1 MPMKNL
7 YFLSFAVLLWGC
19 STFEEEVLP
28 DQGDSPRQLSVSA
41 AEEPGPDPGS
51 LEIMRRAVD
60 SVAAHS
66 GVRSRSA
73 SVSGAQIEPTHRYV
87 RFSPSTEMQF
97 DALLNQK
104 KFTCYNFPLDEV
116 SPVSADEGFRMSG
129 PSDTP
134 EQLYAVLRTTV
145 VLPDTIVS
153 EVLKELY
160 DPSVTERGVADPAW
174 ADRVWAEAR
183 ALIDDGR
190 HPGEIIPY
198 TPSGEV
204 RVWDNIAGDYI
215 PIEGVTVT
223 VMAPGD
229 MLNPLA
235 MKTGKDGKFSTTKL
249 VRGAV
254 NYALTWNT
262 ADWTIKSSAVSSAD
276 LRGPS
281 VQGPWNVKISGGNV
295 ISGPATVFRAAYRYW
310 HKMPALGLSKP
321 NLGRK
326 VRITCHNIEEIQ
338 YYENGKLRVAGGL
351 FHPNVSQDSDP
362 DIEVACKNDVSYV
375 FGIAAHEIGH
385 AAHYS
390 YNKSYY
396 DKVNKFV
403 KESWAR
409 FAEYIVTECE
419 YKDLGLSDKLHT
431 IKTKEIS
438 YGGRISVLSFVEPDE
453 YNCQKWFMDNSYGM
467 ERLYSPLFIDLYDNF
482 NQFKWYSE
490 YQLLFGPNPYV
501 VPISE
506 MIEILRGMYP
516 DDDIYIPNIN
526 EIQEIAFGSKNK
538 EEAIGWIRQYAAR
551 HGYGTQVVDRFWSV
565 FSKIERE
572 DSYD

>member
-1 MPMKNL
+1 MKNL

-28 DQGDSPRQLSVSA
+28 DQADSPCQLSVSA

-145 VLPDTIVS
+145 VLPDTIAS

-190 HPGEIIPY
+190 HPGELFW

-204 RVWDNIAGDYI
+204 KAWDDVAEGYI
-215 PIEGVTVT
+215 PIQGVTISII
-223 VMAPGD
+223 
-229 MLNPLA
+229 NPSDLLSLVQV
-235 MKTGKDGKFSTTKL
+235 KTDSNGKFSTSQTL
-249 VRGAV
+249 SRNVTV
-254 NYALTWNT
+254 NYTLSWNV
-262 ADWTIKSSAVSSAD
+262 DGWTIKSSALSSAN
-276 LRGPS
+276 LLGPNMNS
-281 VQGPWNVKISGGNV
+281 TWDVRIKEGTVML
-295 ISGPATVFRAAYRYW
+295 GPATVYRAAYRYW
-310 HKMPALGLSKP
+310 HKMPALGLTAP

-326 VRITCHNIEEIQ
+326 VRITCHNSVGFT
-338 YYENGKLRVAGGL
+338 YYWNGKELSASGL
-351 FHPNVSQDSDP
+351 FHPVVNSDADP
-362 DIEVACKNDVSYV
+362 DIEIGCKIAASLLI
-375 FGIAAHEIGH
+375 GKAAHELGH
-385 AAHYS
+385 AAHYA
-390 YNKSYY
+390 YNPDFNGKT
-396 DKVNKFV
+396 NALI
-403 KESWAR
+403 KESWGQFTR
-409 FAEYIVTECE
+409 YILTETE
-419 YKDLGLSDKLHT
+419 YKDLGLYGKLH
-431 IKTKEIS
+431 K
-438 YGGRISVLSFVEPDE
+438 
-453 YNCQKWFMDNSYGM
+453 
-467 ERLYSPLFIDLYDNF
+467 
-482 NQFKWYSE
+482 NQFFNPNQHLVEFQVPDQYNQQEWYLGLGTE
-490 YQLLFGPNPYV
+490 KRRKYDY
-501 VPISE
+501 
-506 MIEILRGMYP
+506 ILP
-516 DDDIYIPNIN
+516 CL
-526 EIQEIAFGSKNK
+526 
-538 EEAIGWIRQYAAR
+538 
-551 HGYGTQVVDRFWSV
+551 
-565 FSKIERE
+565 
-572 DSYD
+572 

>member
-7 YFLSFAVLLWGC
+7 YFLSLAVLLWGC

-87 RFSPSTEMQF
+87 RFSPATKAQF
-97 DALLNQK
+97 DALFDQDE
-104 KFTCYNFPLDEV
+104 FTCYNFPLDEV

-190 HPGEIIPY
+190 HPGELFW

-204 RVWDNIAGDYI
+204 KAWDDVAEGYI
-215 PIEGVTVT
+215 PIQGVTISII
-223 VMAPGD
+223 
-229 MLNPLA
+229 NPSDLLSLVQV
-235 MKTGKDGKFSTTKL
+235 KTDSNGKFSTSQTL
-249 VRGAV
+249 SRNVTV
-254 NYALTWNT
+254 NYTLSWNV
-262 ADWTIKSSAVSSAD
+262 DGWTIKSSALSSAN
-276 LRGPS
+276 L
-281 VQGPWNVKISGGNV
+281 QGPNMNSTWDVRIKEGTV
-295 ISGPATVFRAAYRYW
+295 MLGPATVYRAAYRYW

-338 YYENGKLRVAGGL
+338 YYENGAWITFGGL

-385 AAHYS
+385 AAHYAF
-390 YNKSYY
+390 NP
-396 DKVNKFV
+396 KFNGKTNALI
-403 KESWAR
+403 KESWAQFTR
-409 FAEYIVTECE
+409 YILTETE
-419 YKDLGLSDKLHT
+419 YKDLGLYGKLH
-431 IKTKEIS
+431 KS
-438 YGGRISVLSFVEPDE
+438 RLFNPNQHLVAFQVPDY
-453 YNCQKWFMDNSYGM
+453 YNQQMWYLGLGAERD
-467 ERLYSPLFIDLYDNF
+467 ETVRLYTPMFVDLYDTF
-482 NQFKWYSE
+482 NQNKWYGYWSPGRTKDD
-490 YQLLFGPNPYV
+490 LD
-501 VPISE
+501 
-506 MIEILRGMYP
+506 RTP
-516 DDDIYIPNIN
+516 DDDICMLTIR

-538 EEAIGWIRQYAAR
+538 SEAIGWIRQYAAR
-551 HGYGTQVVDRFWSV
+551 YGFTSEEIDRYWAVYSL
-565 FSKIERE
+565 IEDE
-572 DSYD
+572 DYDRYK

>member
-1 MPMKNL
+1 MPMEKL
-7 YFLSFAVLLWGC
+7 CFLSLAVLLWGC

-28 DQGDSPRQLSVSA
+28 DQADFPRQLSVSA

-60 SVAAHS
+60 IVAAHS

-87 RFSPSTEMQF
+87 RFSPATKAQF
-97 DALLNQK
+97 DALFDQDE
-104 KFTCYNFPLDEV
+104 FTCYNFPLDEV

-145 VLPDTIVS
+145 VLPDTIAS

-183 ALIDDGR
+183 ALIDDER

-310 HKMPALGLSKP
+310 HKMPALGLTAP

-326 VRITCHNIEEIQ
+326 VRITCHNSVGFT
-338 YYENGKLRVAGGL
+338 YYWNGKELSASGL
-351 FHPNVSQDSDP
+351 FHPVVNSDADP
-362 DIEVACKNDVSYV
+362 DIEIGCKIVASLL
-375 FGIAAHEIGH
+375 IG
-385 AAHYS
+385 
-390 YNKSYY
+390 K
-396 DKVNKFV
+396 
-403 KESWAR
+403 
-409 FAEYIVTECE
+409 
-419 YKDLGLSDKLHT
+419 
-431 IKTKEIS
+431 
-438 YGGRISVLSFVEPDE
+438 
-453 YNCQKWFMDNSYGM
+453 
-467 ERLYSPLFIDLYDNF
+467 RLMN
-482 NQFKWYSE
+482 
-490 YQLLFGPNPYV
+490 
-501 VPISE
+501 
-506 MIEILRGMYP
+506 
-516 DDDIYIPNIN
+516 
-526 EIQEIAFGSKNK
+526 
-538 EEAIGWIRQYAAR
+538 
-551 HGYGTQVVDRFWSV
+551 
-565 FSKIERE
+565 
-572 DSYD
+572 

>member
-7 YFLSFAVLLWGC
+7 YFLSLAVLLWGC

-28 DQGDSPRQLSVSA
+28 DQADSPRQLSVSA

-60 SVAAHS
+60 IVAAHS

-87 RFSPSTEMQF
+87 RFSPATKAQF
-97 DALLNQK
+97 DALFDQDE
-104 KFTCYNFPLDEV
+104 FTCYNFPLDEV

-145 VLPDTIVS
+145 VLPDTIAS

-198 TPSGEV
+198 IPSGEIK
-204 RVWDNIAGDYI
+204 VWDNIAGDYI
-215 PIEGVTVT
+215 PIEGVMVT
-223 VMAPGD
+223 IMPPDNLLRVLTTRTD
-229 MLNPLA
+229 
-235 MKTGKDGKFSTTKL
+235 KDGKFRMSGS
-249 VRGAV
+249 VQEPV
-254 NYALTWNT
+254 NYALSWNT
-262 ADWTIKSSAVSSAD
+262 VYWTIKSSALSSAN
-276 LRGPS
+276 L
-281 VQGPWNVKISGGNV
+281 QGPNMNSTWDVRIKKGTV
-295 ISGPATVFRAAYRYW
+295 MLGPATVYRAAYRYW

-326 VRITCHNIEEIQ
+326 VRITCQNVKDIQ
-338 YYENGKLRVAGGL
+338 YYENGAWITFGGL
-351 FHPNVSQDSDP
+351 FHPNVSQESDP
-362 DIEVACKNDVSYV
+362 DIEVACKRDASRV
-375 FGIAAHEIGH
+375 FGTAAHEIGH

-396 DKVNKFV
+396 GKVNKFV

-409 FAEYIVTECE
+409 FAEYIATECE

-438 YGGRISVLSFVEPDE
+438 YGGRISVLSFVAPDE
-453 YNCQKWFMDNSYGM
+453 YNRQEWVMNNSDGTK
-467 ERLYSPLFIDLYDNF
+467 RLYSPLFIDLYDNF

-516 DDDIYIPNIN
+516 DDDICIPNIN

>member
-1 MPMKNL
+1 MKNL
-7 YFLSFAVLLWGC
+7 YFLSLAVLLWGC

-28 DQGDSPRQLSVSA
+28 DQADSPRQLSVSA

-60 SVAAHS
+60 IVAAHS

-87 RFSPSTEMQF
+87 RFSPATKAQF
-97 DALLNQK
+97 DALFDQDE
-104 KFTCYNFPLDEV
+104 FTCYNFPLDEV

-145 VLPDTIVS
+145 VLPDTIAS

-198 TPSGEV
+198 IPSGEIK
-204 RVWDNIAGDYI
+204 VWDNIAGDYI
-215 PIEGVTVT
+215 PIEGVMVT
-223 VMAPGD
+223 IMPPDNLLRVLTTRTD
-229 MLNPLA
+229 
-235 MKTGKDGKFSTTKL
+235 KDGKFRMSGS
-249 VRGAV
+249 VQEPV
-254 NYALTWNT
+254 NYALSWNT
-262 ADWTIKSSAVSSAD
+262 VYWTIKSSALSSAN
-276 LRGPS
+276 L
-281 VQGPWNVKISGGNV
+281 QGPNMNSTWDVRIKKGTV
-295 ISGPATVFRAAYRYW
+295 MLGPATVYRAAYRYW

-326 VRITCHNIEEIQ
+326 VRITCQNVKDIQ
-338 YYENGKLRVAGGL
+338 YYENGAWITFGGL
-351 FHPNVSQDSDP
+351 FHPNVSQESDP
-362 DIEVACKNDVSYV
+362 DIEVACKRDASRV
-375 FGIAAHEIGH
+375 FGTAAHEIGH

-396 DKVNKFV
+396 GKVNKFV

-409 FAEYIVTECE
+409 FAEYIATECE

-438 YGGRISVLSFVEPDE
+438 YGGRISVLSFVAPDE
-453 YNCQKWFMDNSYGM
+453 YNRQEWVMNNSDGTK
-467 ERLYSPLFIDLYDNF
+467 RLYSPLFIDLYDNF

-516 DDDIYIPNIN
+516 DDDICIPNIN

>member
-1 MPMKNL
+1 MPMKNF
-7 YFLSFAVLLWGC
+7 YFLSLAVLLWGC

-87 RFSPSTEMQF
+87 RFSPATKAQF
-97 DALLNQK
+97 DALFDQDE
-104 KFTCYNFPLDEV
+104 FTCYNFPLDEV

-160 DPSVTERGVADPAW
+160 DPSVTERGVADPVW

-190 HPGEIIPY
+190 HPGELFW

-204 RVWDNIAGDYI
+204 KAWDDVAEGYI
-215 PIEGVTVT
+215 PIQGVTISII
-223 VMAPGD
+223 
-229 MLNPLA
+229 NPSDLLSLVQV
-235 MKTGKDGKFSTTKL
+235 KTDSNGKFSTSQTL
-249 VRGAV
+249 SRNVTV
-254 NYALTWNT
+254 NYTLSWNV
-262 ADWTIKSSAVSSAD
+262 DGWTIKSSALSSAN
-276 LRGPS
+276 LLGPNMNS
-281 VQGPWNVKISGGNV
+281 TWDVRIKEGTVML
-295 ISGPATVFRAAYRYW
+295 GPATVYRAAYRYW

-338 YYENGKLRVAGGL
+338 YYENGAWITFGGL

-385 AAHYS
+385 AAHYAF
-390 YNKSYY
+390 NP
-396 DKVNKFV
+396 KFNGKTNALI
-403 KESWAR
+403 KESWAQFTR
-409 FAEYIVTECE
+409 YILTETE
-419 YKDLGLSDKLHT
+419 YKDLGLYGKLH
-431 IKTKEIS
+431 KS
-438 YGGRISVLSFVEPDE
+438 RLFNPNQHLVAFQVPDY
-453 YNCQKWFMDNSYGM
+453 YNQQMWYLGLGAERD
-467 ERLYSPLFIDLYDNF
+467 ETVRLYTPMFVDLYDTF
-482 NQFKWYSE
+482 NQNKWYGYWSPGRTKDD
-490 YQLLFGPNPYV
+490 LD
-501 VPISE
+501 
-506 MIEILRGMYP
+506 RTP
-516 DDDIYIPNIN
+516 DDDICMLTIR

-538 EEAIGWIRQYAAR
+538 SEAIGWIRQYAAR
-551 HGYGTQVVDRFWSV
+551 YGFTSEEIDRYWAVYSL
-565 FSKIERE
+565 IEDE
-572 DSYD
+572 DYDRYK

>member
-1 MPMKNL
+1 MKNL
-7 YFLSFAVLLWGC
+7 YFLLLAVLLWGC

-28 DQGDSPRQLSVSA
+28 DQADSPRQLSVSA

-60 SVAAHS
+60 IVAAHS

-87 RFSPSTEMQF
+87 RFSPATKAQF
-97 DALLNQK
+97 DALFDQDE
-104 KFTCYNFPLDEV
+104 FTCYNFPLDEV

-145 VLPDTIVS
+145 VLPDTIAS

-198 TPSGEV
+198 IPSGEIK
-204 RVWDNIAGDYI
+204 VWDNIAGDYI
-215 PIEGVTVT
+215 PIEGVMVT
-223 VMAPGD
+223 IMPPDNLLRVLTTRTD
-229 MLNPLA
+229 
-235 MKTGKDGKFSTTKL
+235 KDGKFRMSGS
-249 VRGAV
+249 VQEPV
-254 NYALTWNT
+254 NYALSWNT
-262 ADWTIKSSAVSSAD
+262 VYWTIKSSALSSAN
-276 LRGPS
+276 L
-281 VQGPWNVKISGGNV
+281 QGPNMNSTWDVRIKKGTV
-295 ISGPATVFRAAYRYW
+295 MLGPATVYRAAYRYW

-326 VRITCHNIEEIQ
+326 VRITCQNVKDIQ
-338 YYENGKLRVAGGL
+338 YYENGAWITFGGL
-351 FHPNVSQDSDP
+351 FHPNVSQESDP
-362 DIEVACKNDVSYV
+362 DIEVACKRDASRV
-375 FGIAAHEIGH
+375 FGTAAHEIGH

-396 DKVNKFV
+396 GKVNKFV

-409 FAEYIVTECE
+409 FAEYIATECE

-438 YGGRISVLSFVEPDE
+438 YGGRISVLSFVAPDE
-453 YNCQKWFMDNSYGM
+453 YNRQEWVMNNSDGTK
-467 ERLYSPLFIDLYDNF
+467 RLYSPLFIDLYDNF

-516 DDDIYIPNIN
+516 DDDICIPNIN